1 MRKIKLFTP
10 NSFTEEWIE
19 GLRKTFESGQL
30 AQGPKVA
37 EFEEEFCREF
47 WYDHATAVNSGTS
60 ALEIAYHLVGIG
72 PGDKVLVPVLTCS
85 ATNIPL
91 VRRKANIVFCDI
103 TKDTWTIDYESV
115 KENIKGAKCLV
126 TVNLGGVECD
136 DRVYELAEKEGVPVV
151 VDAAQ
156 SLGITEFYGNYVCY
170 SFQAIKH
177 FTTGDGGMVITR
189 NPDNEARARK
199 LRWFGIDRDRRQ
211 KMNFN
216 FSPSNREMC
225 MNMDEAGYKCEMN
238 SIDATMGL
246 VGLKHWQEDL
256 MFRRELKLEYVKNLN
271 HEIPIVAGG
280 SCWLFG
286 IMLEGR
292 DEGKMDKIKEAGVEC
307 DLVHLRND
315 IFTPFGGKRLDL
327 PNMNYVEKRYLYLP
341 IHTRMT
347 KEDVQYVCE
356 VVNGTT
362 K

>member
-1 MRKIKLFTP
+1 MKVKLFTP

-19 GLRKTFESGQL
+19 GLKKTFESGQL

-37 EFEEEFCREF
+37 EFEEEFCKQF

-60 ALEIAYHLVGIG
+60 ALEIAYHLVGIQE
-72 PGDKVLVPVLTCS
+72 GDKVLTPALTCS

-91 VRRKANIVFCDI
+91 ARRKANIVFCDI
-103 TKDTWTIDYESV
+103 NKEDWLINYDSV

-126 TVNLGGVECD
+126 VVNLGGLQCD
-136 DRVYELAEKEGVPVV
+136 NRIFELAEAEGVPVV

-156 SLGITEFYGNYVCY
+156 SLGMTDFFGNYVCY

-177 FTTGDGGMVITR
+177 FTTGDGGMVVTR
-189 NPDNEARARK
+189 NPEDELRARK

-211 KMNFN
+211 KMNFD

-246 VGLKHWQEDL
+246 VGLKHWYKD
-256 MFRRELKLEYVKNLN
+256 LEYRKELTETYKKNL
-271 HEIPIVAGG
+271 PSSLQCVYGG
-280 SCWLFG
+280 SYWLFG
-286 IMLEGR
+286 ILLEGR
-292 DEGKMDKIKEAGVEC
+292 DEGKMDAIKAAGVET

-315 IFTPFGGKRLDL
+315 IFTPFGAKRLDL
-327 PNMNYVEKRYLYLP
+327 PNMNWIESRYMYLP
-341 IHTRMT
+341 IHSNLTLD
-347 KEDVQYVCE
+347 DVKYVCD
-356 VVNGTT
+356 VVKGVL
-362 K
+362 